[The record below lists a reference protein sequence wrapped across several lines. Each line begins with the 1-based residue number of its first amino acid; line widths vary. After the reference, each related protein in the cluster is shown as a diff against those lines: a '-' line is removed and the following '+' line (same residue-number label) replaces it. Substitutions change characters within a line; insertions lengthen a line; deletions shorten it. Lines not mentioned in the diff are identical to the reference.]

1 MPASVVE
8 AFLREAELNERC
20 PGLCALGISWQTAQN
35 KALRRSLGLRGAEG
49 ILITKAGGSVKGV
62 LEPGDVVTNVAGAPV
77 ADDGTIQLRGAERV
91 HICVEIK
98 FRAPHAIDALSP

>member
-1 MPASVVE
+1 MHPKILRKKIPHR
-8 AFLREAELNERC
+8 FLREAELNERC

-91 HICVEIK
+91 H
-98 FRAPHAIDALSP
+98 DARVVVARPP